1 MSEYNDDIEKK
12 ERGNWVDDFSKI
24 GETVTGLAG
33 AIFPFFN
40 KDGKKD
46 GKPPKEEPIEEE
58 NTDNWNNGQGEGG
71 QGQGGG
77 GNDDDGK
84 SPIGKILIYST
95 LGLAV
100 IGTAVYFIV
109 KRKK

>member
-40 KDGKKD
+40 KDGK
-46 GKPPKEEPIEEE
+46 PPKEEPIEE
-58 NTDNWNNGQGEGG
+58 NTDNWNSGQGG
-71 QGQGGG
+71 QGQGQGQG
-77 GNDDDGK
+77 GK